1 MSGEDLIL
9 WLFGPAGTR
18 KSAIAKEITEIAKEE
33 EGLLIAPSSPDHQRH
48 ERFKV
53 ISSQR

>member
-33 EGLLIAPSSPDHQRH
+33 GLLIAPSPDHQRH